1 LNILK
6 PDNKE
11 NINER
16 KKLDDLIKPKAA
28 AAPTVVAPQQQE
40 PLKKHPLA
48 EHDLNRQPPQITP
61 QSVADNKQKIL
72 KINFAQLEPAKSNTV
87 MFQYEEETQEHFFV
101 ALKDQFENLALVQV

>member
-1 LNILK
+1 MNILK

-28 AAPTVVAPQQQE
+28 ALVPPQQQE
-40 PLKKHPLA
+40 PVKKQPLA
-48 EHDLNRQPPQITP
+48 EHDLNRQPSQTTP